1 LNTIFRKITLIR
13 HNKAEEYLRNI
24 SGSVVVRKN
33 NKKSIDK
40 EPKLQQ
46 AFGQPQNK
54 GILMD
59 NRELMIRILPH
70 GRQIKTKSGENL
82 LEALIHQSIFL
93 RSDCGGKG
101 TCGKCRVQRKIDD
114 GTYETIESCRHIVND
129 DMSITI
135 PEASMLS
142 AHIMSKAP
150 TSFPIAFKDRFKHVA
165 DENSYGIAVDLGTT
179 TIAVYLCNTARC
191 EIISSLAIKNP
202 QAIYGDDV
210 MSRIGVIGQDIEN
223 LGKLQKLVVK
233 SIEWGMKELLLSF
246 GNECISISKMV
257 VVGNPTMV
265 HILVGVDPKP
275 IGLAPYQPA
284 FYKAATFRSAHL
296 GFAMNDFPIQ
306 TLPQV
311 SGFIGGDLLAA
322 ALAVDLESQ
331 PEGTLLVDL
340 GTNGE
345 LILKD
350 KNKYYATSCAT
361 GPAFEGASLS
371 CGMQAIPGAI
381 NSVKIGNDRTLSEFS
396 MISSS
401 DSPGKKPNGIC
412 GAGVINA
419 VAQFCE
425 KQIITPSGTFTSGR
439 KSYII
444 VPENPDLGQAPISIS
459 QKDIRSVQLGKSA
472 LITGI
477 EFLLKKAQLNRPS
490 KIIIAGAFGSHLHK
504 ADLTGL
510 GIIPKIDL
518 DQIEMAGNSA
528 GSGAMMALCD
538 EGCIQKATQMAT
550 EIEIV
555 DLACN
560 IDFQNTFIRNLNFQ
574 NY

>member
-1 LNTIFRKITLIR
+1 M
-13 HNKAEEYLRNI
+13 
-24 SGSVVVRKN
+24 
-33 NKKSIDK
+33 
-40 EPKLQQ
+40 
-46 AFGQPQNK
+46 QNK
-54 GILMD
+54 EVLIQ
-59 NRELMIRILPH
+59 ILPH
-70 GRQIKTKSGENL
+70 KRQLTTSSGQNL

-101 TCGKCRVQRKIDD
+101 TCGKCMVQRRRDD
-114 GTYETIESCRHIVND
+114 GAYETIKSCRYVVNAD
-129 DMSITI
+129 ISIKI

-142 AHIMSKAP
+142 SHIMSKAP
-150 TSFPIAFKDRFKHVA
+150 VSFPTEFKNRFLHA
-165 DENSYGIAVDLGTT
+165 AGGDSYGIAVDLGTT
-179 TIAVYLCNTARC
+179 TLAVYLCNTARG

-210 MSRIGVIGQDIEN
+210 MSRIGVISQGIEN
-223 LGKLQKLVVK
+223 LVKLQRLVVK
-233 SIEWGMKELLLSF
+233 SIEWGMEELLLSF
-246 GNECISISKMV
+246 AHERISISRMA
-257 VVGNPTMV
+257 VVGNPAMI
-265 HILVGVDPKP
+265 HILVGVNPRP
-275 IGLAPYQPA
+275 IGVSPYQPA
-284 FYKAATFRSAHL
+284 FYNAATFCSAQL
-296 GFAMNDFPIQ
+296 GFGGNDFPIQ

-322 ALAVDLESQ
+322 ALAVDLERQ

-345 LILKD
+345 LILKGND
-350 KNKYYATSCAT
+350 QFYATSCAT

-381 NSVKIGNDRTLSEFS
+381 NSVKINDDQTVIAFS
-396 MISSS
+396 MINAS
-401 DSPGKKPNGIC
+401 DAPEIRPSGIC

-425 KQIITPSGTFTSGR
+425 KQIIAPSGVFTSGR

-444 VPENPDLGQAPISIS
+444 VPENSDLCRPPISIS

-477 EFLLKKAQLNRPS
+477 EFLLMKAGLSRPR
-490 KIIIAGAFGSHLHK
+490 KIIIAGAFGSHLDK
-504 ADLTGL
+504 VDLIRL

-528 GSGAMMALCD
+528 GSGAVMALCD
-538 EGCIQKATQMAT
+538 EEYIDKATQMAAK
-550 EIEIV
+550 IEIV

-560 IDFQNTFIRNLNFQ
+560 IEFQNIFISNLSF
-574 NY
+574 